1 MKRYTQKELKSYVKL
16 GLAVDITTAHDFS
29 AIPERYD
36 KIGYSSGIYGG
47 NGLLLRGESG
57 KLYAITNRTTAL
69 FIFG

>member
-1 MKRYTQKELKSYVKL
+1 MKRYTQKEIESYVKM
-16 GLAVDITTAHDFS
+16 GLAVDITTAHNPG

-36 KIGYSSGIYGG
+36 KIGYSSGVNGG

-57 KLYAITNRTTAL
+57 TLYAITRRTTAL

>member
-1 MKRYTQKELKSYVKL
+1 MRAYTQKELKSYVKM
-16 GLAVDITTAHDFS
+16 GLAVDITTAHSPD

-36 KIGYSSGIYGG
+36 KIGYSHGVNGA

>member
-1 MKRYTQKELKSYVKL
+1 MKRYTQKEIESYVKN
-16 GLAVDITTAHDFS
+16 GLAVDITRAHDLA

-36 KIGYSSGIYGG
+36 KVGYSTGVYGG

-57 KLYAITNRTTAL
+57 TLYAITRRTSAL

>member
-1 MKRYTQKELKSYVKL
+1 MKRYTQKEIKSYVDN
-16 GLAVDITTAHDFS
+16 GLAVDISMAHDLK

-36 KIGYSSGIYGG
+36 KIGYSSGVYGG

-57 KLYAITNRTTAL
+57 KLYAITRRTTAL